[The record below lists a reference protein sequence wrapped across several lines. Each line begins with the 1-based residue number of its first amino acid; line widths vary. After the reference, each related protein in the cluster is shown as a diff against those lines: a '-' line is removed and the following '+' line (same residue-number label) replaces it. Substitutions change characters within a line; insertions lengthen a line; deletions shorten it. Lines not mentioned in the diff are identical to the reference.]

1 MVSTTAATPRISEHA
16 SRRPSIRPNA
26 IGLIAVLLL
35 APIIALVASSAQF
48 TTIGI
53 VAAVVVLLLVVLW
66 SAEATFYVL
75 IFSMLLSPEFIVG
88 GLSGPSQAIAT
99 RGITLRLD
107 DYIIFIISLA
117 WLIRLAVYKEASL
130 LRRTPLNGPIFAYLG
145 FSALVTLWGAML
157 GNLSLMTGTF
167 FVLKYL
173 EYAFIYF
180 LVVNYVR
187 DLDQIRRL
195 MVAVLITALLI
206 ALIGIAQIPSGHR
219 VTAPFEGDA
228 GEPNTLGGYLVFIM
242 AFGLAALGRTNRARE
257 RLLWL
262 AVVGLM
268 TLPLAY
274 TYSRTSWLAF
284 VAMLGATVVL
294 SRDKA
299 IFLSLIAVALIVF
312 AVSPPQALIERAA
325 YTLSS
330 QRQSIVFMGYTIEPS
345 AAARLQAWV
354 TAGRALADNPL
365 TGTGVTG
372 AGLIDAQYPRVI
384 AETGMIGFMLFVWL
398 LWRLATSG
406 IELRREATTETEM
419 IIATGFLAGLCGL
432 IVHGI
437 GANTFIIVRIMEPM
451 WLMAGLVGAAL
462 LLRQDTAQA
471 AADPAHPRPGPVRRG
486 RYRGRLAV

>member
-1 MVSTTAATPRISEHA
+1 MVSTTTATPRLSKRA
-16 SRRPSIRPNA
+16 SRRTTLSPNA
-26 IGLIAVLLL
+26 IGLIVVLLL
-35 APIIALVASSAQF
+35 APIIALVASEAQF
-48 TTIGI
+48 TTIGVI
-53 VAAVVVLLLVVLW
+53 AAAIVLLLVVLW

-88 GLSGPSQAIAT
+88 SLGGPSQAVAA

-130 LRRTPLNGPIFAYLG
+130 LRRTPLNGPIFAYIG
-145 FSALVTLWGAML
+145 FSALVTLWGAL
-157 GNLSLMTGTF
+157 IGNLSLLTGIF

-187 DLDQIRRL
+187 DLDQVRRL
-195 MVAVLITALLI
+195 MVAVLITAVLI
-206 ALIGIAQIPSGHR
+206 SIIGIAQIPSGHR

-284 VAMLGATVVL
+284 VAMLAATVIL

-312 AVSPPQALIERAA
+312 AVSPPQNLIERAA

-330 QRQSIVFMGYTIEPS
+330 QRQSMVFMGYTIEPS

-354 TAGRALADNPL
+354 TAGRALADNPF
-365 TGTGVTG
+365 TGAGVTG

-384 AETGMIGFMLFVWL
+384 AETGVIGFMLFIWL
-398 LWRLATSG
+398 LWRLAANG
-406 IELRREATTETEM
+406 VELRGESTSETET
-419 IIATGFLAGLCGL
+419 ILANGFLAGLCGL

-462 LLRQDTAQA
+462 LLRRDAEEA
-471 AADPAHPRPGPVRRG
+471 AAEPARLLHGPVRRG
-486 RYRGRLAV
+486 PYSGRPAV